1 MSRITSLLSGL
12 FLISAPAF
20 ASQPMTTSFN
30 STQCEGSATPYPIP
44 SEIIAY
50 PDSLKPIMINHVS
63 RHGARFPSSAKRTT
77 EMRLALM
84 HADSIGTI
92 TDKGRQFLDIVNLI
106 MDKSKNQWGA
116 LDSLGMAEQRGIAAR
131 MYTTYPQLF
140 DNSTVH
146 ALSSYAPR
154 CIMSMYSFTHQL
166 ARMNNHIKIY
176 TSSGRQNSP
185 LMRPFDLDAD
195 YLDYRK
201 EEPYKEA
208 YEAYFRSI
216 VSPEP
221 ARRILGENYPLD
233 DKHLQDI
240 TRTEFAILAGM
251 SAMGLQCDILQFFT
265 EEEMNRAWE
274 ANNLSQYLTRTANT
288 FSSVPAE
295 IAADLLENLIST
307 TDDVVTGNSDNRV
320 QLRFGHAETMMPL
333 LSLMRLK
340 GCYYLTNYFDTVAS
354 HWHNFYVVP
363 MASNLQIILFRSA
376 KGKTYAR
383 FDLNEVPVPLLPDSE
398 EIYIPWERAK
408 SYLNTCLPEYRR
420 L

>member
-131 MYTTYPQLF
+131 MYTSYPQLF
-140 DNSTVH
+140 DNATVH

-195 YLDYRK
+195 YL
-201 EEPYKEA
+201 A

-307 TDDVVTGNSDNRV
+307 TDDVVT
-320 QLRFGHAETMMPL
+320 
-333 LSLMRLK
+333 LMRLK